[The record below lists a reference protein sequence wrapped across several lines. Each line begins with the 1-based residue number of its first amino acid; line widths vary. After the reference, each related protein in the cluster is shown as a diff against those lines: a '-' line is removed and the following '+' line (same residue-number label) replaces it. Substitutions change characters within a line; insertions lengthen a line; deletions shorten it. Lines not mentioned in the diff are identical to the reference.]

1 MAYDDRTMPLL
12 GHLTELRSR
21 LIKARLRVALAF
33 IPAYAFAEY
42 LFAFL
47 TQPLQQVQPSPPTLI
62 PLGLAQAFFTQVKV
76 AFIAAHAPHT
86 IPAR

>member
-1 MAYDDRTMPLL
+1 MADDDRTMPLL

-21 LIKARLRVALAF
+21 LIKALIAVALAF

-47 TQPLQQVQPSPPTLI
+47 TQPLQQCNR
-62 PLGLAQAFFTQVKV
+62 
-76 AFIAAHAPHT
+76 
-86 IPAR
+86 PADADWHRPGRSVLH